1 MRDQNFDNLNKGK
14 FMNIRIFLFLIIL
27 TIFGLGAAPNKVL
40 TLEEKEELRQV
51 ETVRK
56 SGFTDIEVDNL
67 HASIA
72 GNILKINNLLG
83 NETYKKALRYIE
95 DEPREA
101 GKFLFQDKENKQY
114 LQLDLGLGQS
124 FADYPKTYLYQ
135 SKIYIYPG
143 TDGKSLEKIILQFKR
158 TNAKGE
164 VFIREMRRLINH
176 SPKGPTFLGDG
187 KRTPNNNSEILLEF
201 FSSHDTDFLWPDNP
215 IQPVPA
221 SVTTKLNDVTNP
233 LPYNKQKQIILQY
246 KRYLRKVDKMVSLKL
261 HTMELD
267 QKMMISKMLEFQ

>member
-1 MRDQNFDNLNKGK
+1 MGDQNFDNLDKSK
-14 FMNIRIFLFLIIL
+14 SMNIRILSFLIIFS
-27 TIFGLGAAPNKVL
+27 IAGLGAAPNKVL
-40 TLEEKEELRQV
+40 TLEEKEELKQI

-56 SGFTDIEVDNL
+56 GGFTDIEVDNL

-72 GNILKINNLLG
+72 GNILRINNLLA

-101 GKFLFQDKENKQY
+101 AKFLFQDKENKQY
-114 LQLDLGLGQS
+114 LELDLGLGQS

-135 SKIYIYPG
+135 SRIYIYPA
-143 TDGKSLEKIILQFKR
+143 TDGQSLDKIILQFKR

-164 VFIREMRRLINH
+164 VFIREMRRLINN

-187 KRTPNNNSEILLEF
+187 KRVPNNNSEILLEF

-221 SVTTKLNDVTNP
+221 SVTTKLHDSANP
-233 LPYNKQKQIILQY
+233 LPYNKQRQIILQY
-246 KRYLRKVDKMVSLKL
+246 KRYLRKVDKMVALKL
-261 HTMELD
+261 HAMELD
-267 QKMMISKMLEFQ
+267 QKIMISKMLEFR

>member
-1 MRDQNFDNLNKGK
+1 
-14 FMNIRIFLFLIIL
+14 MNIRIFSFLIIL

-40 TLEEKEELRQV
+40 TLEEKEELRQI

-56 SGFTDIEVDNL
+56 GGFTDIEVDNL

-101 GKFLFQDKENKQY
+101 AKFLFQDKENKQY

-164 VFIREMRRLINH
+164 VFIREMRRLINN

-187 KRTPNNNSEILLEF
+187 KRTSNNNSEILLEF
-201 FSSHDTDFLWPDNP
+201 FSSHDTDFLWPDDP
-215 IQPVPA
+215 IQPVTA
-221 SVTTKLNDVTNP
+221 SVTTKLNDAANP